1 MRIAGED
8 EVVYDE
14 RAGAAVI
21 FCSELWHRTVRA
33 SPNTIKLTIFFG
45 VKLS

>member
-21 FCSELWHRTVRA
+21 FCSELCFSR
-33 SPNTIKLTIFFG
+33 
-45 VKLS
+45 